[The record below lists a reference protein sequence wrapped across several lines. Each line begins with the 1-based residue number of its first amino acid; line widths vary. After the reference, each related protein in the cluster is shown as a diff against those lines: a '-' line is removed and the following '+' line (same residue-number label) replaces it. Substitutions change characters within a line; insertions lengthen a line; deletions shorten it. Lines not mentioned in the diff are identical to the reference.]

1 MKFYV
6 KISYNIYQILLFI
19 CIQEKHIFYDHT
31 SLRISK
37 FTEYRIR
44 SMIIKMY
51 FLLMHTQ
58 CVPIPYITSYAF
70 ANNRFAFSSW
80 SGIRCFNLPSKLFQ
94 SCFDSLYSSSFSSSV
109 FSTTFSFFPF
119 F

>member
-1 MKFYV
+1 MKIRIIYNSLFY
-6 KISYNIYQILLFI
+6 IIIYMHTGEIL
-19 CIQEKHIFYDHT
+19 IFYDTHF
-31 SLRISK
+31 SENIEI
-37 FTEYRIR
+37 TEVPNTKYDN
-44 SMIIKMY
+44 KMY